1 MIADMNKKDKDDVL
15 YTILTGTGTDI
26 PQIHITGSYSINDIV
41 VTSSIN
47 KNLDFYGDVSKAMA
61 IISNSAPFSVTQQY
75 PITNAHYTQFVMKSQ
90 LPNDLRIFVNN
101 DVTIDRYFTEA
112 CLMDGENFIAN
123 LLNIRKGYVDTY
135 DPWYRRISTHQHST
149 YPELN
154 VGQGTYGKYYGMQY
168 GKYYGMQKFQTM
180 IGPNHEE
187 VLLVWALRSTIS
199 GNPINIFLY
208 SFAKFEYIDKRKME
222 KHLKSI
228 HPYMVNT
235 SDSYDLLR

>member
-1 MIADMNKKDKDDVL
+1 MNKKDKDDVL
-15 YTILTGTGTDI
+15 YTILTGTGTNI
-26 PQIHITGSYSINDIV
+26 PQI
-41 VTSSIN
+41 SSIN
-47 KNLDFYGDVSKAMA
+47 KNLDFYDDVSKAIS

-101 DVTIDRYFTEA
+101 DVAIDRYFTEA
-112 CLMDGENFIAN
+112 CLMDGENFVAN
-123 LLNIRKGYVDTY
+123 LLNIRKGVTATY
-135 DPWYRRISTHQHST
+135 DPWHRSISTHQHST
-149 YPELN
+149 YPELS
-154 VGQGTYGKYYGMQY
+154 VGKGTYGNYYGMQ
-168 GKYYGMQKFQTM
+168 QFQ
-180 IGPNHEE
+180 IKVGLNHEE
-187 VLLVWALRSTIS
+187 ILLVWALRSTIS

>member
-1 MIADMNKKDKDDVL
+1 MNKKDKDDVL

-26 PQIHITGSYSINDIV
+26 PQI
-41 VTSSIN
+41 SSIN
-47 KNLDFYGDVSKAMA
+47 KNLDFYDDVSKAMS

-75 PITNAHYTQFVMKSQ
+75 PITNAYYTQFVMKSQ
-90 LPNDLRIFVNN
+90 LPDDLRIFVNN
-101 DVTIDRYFTEA
+101 DAAIDRYFTEA
-112 CLMDGENFIAN
+112 CLMDGENFVAN
-123 LLNIRKGYVDTY
+123 LLNIRKGVTATY
-135 DPWYRRISTHQHST
+135 DPWHRSISTHQHST
-149 YPELN
+149 YPELS
-154 VGQGTYGKYYGMQY
+154 VGKGSYGNYYGMQ
-168 GKYYGMQKFQTM
+168 QFQIK
-180 IGPNHEE
+180 IGPKYEE
-187 VLLVWALRSTIS
+187 ILLVWALRSTIS

>member
-1 MIADMNKKDKDDVL
+1 M
-15 YTILTGTGTDI
+15 
-26 PQIHITGSYSINDIV
+26 S
-41 VTSSIN
+41 
-47 KNLDFYGDVSKAMA
+47 

-101 DVTIDRYFTEA
+101 DVAIDRYFTEA
-112 CLMDGENFIAN
+112 CLMDGENFVAN
-123 LLNIRKGYVDTY
+123 LLNIRKGVTATY
-135 DPWYRRISTHQHST
+135 DPWYRSISTHQHST
-149 YPELN
+149 YPELH
-154 VGQGTYGKYYGMQY
+154 VGKGTYGNYYGMQ
-168 GKYYGMQKFQTM
+168 QFQIKF
-180 IGPNHEE
+180 GPNYEE
-187 VLLVWALRSTIS
+187 ILLVWALRSTIS

-208 SFAKFEYIDKRKME
+208 SFAKFEYIDKRKTE

>member
-1 MIADMNKKDKDDVL
+1 MTADMNKKDKDDVL
-15 YTILTGTGTDI
+15 YTILTGTGTNI
-26 PQIHITGSYSINDIV
+26 PQI
-41 VTSSIN
+41 SSIN
-47 KNLDFYGDVSKAMA
+47 KNLDFYDDVSKAIS

-101 DVTIDRYFTEA
+101 DVAIDRYFTEA
-112 CLMDGENFIAN
+112 CLMDGENFVAN
-123 LLNIRKGYVDTY
+123 LLNIRKGVTATY
-135 DPWYRRISTHQHST
+135 DPWYRSISTHQHST
-149 YPELN
+149 YPELS
-154 VGQGTYGKYYGMQY
+154 VGKGSYGNYYGMQ
-168 GKYYGMQKFQTM
+168 QFQIKF
-180 IGPNHEE
+180 GPNYEE
-187 VLLVWALRSTIS
+187 ILLVWALRSTIS

-208 SFAKFEYIDKRKME
+208 SFAKFEYINKRKTE